1 MPSDAIAYDKLT
13 TVTSL
18 QHPFFTA
25 IFLPLLLLL
34 LRRGFLDRLPCCFL
48 PDLDLKFSPTM
59 KPKESFTTVGH
70 LL

>member
-13 TVTSL
+13 T
-18 QHPFFTA
+18 FFTA
-25 IFLPLLLLL
+25 IFLPFLLLF

-48 PDLDLKFSPTM
+48 PDLDLKFSLTM
-59 KPKESFTTVGH
+59 KPKESFITVGH